1 MGLMD
6 SINVQYIWKAIQESE
21 RSDENLYPNATLSD
35 RLFQP
40 FHSEPERGAGVEHP
54 PSAPPLCGHTLSDS
68 PLGSRGRPREG
79 VRGSP
84 TGRLRTAPVRV
95 KPDASSPSR
104 R

>member
-21 RSDENLYPNATLSD
+21 RSDENLCPNTTLSD
-35 RLFQP
+35 RLFQAC
-40 FHSEPERGAGVEHP
+40 HSARPQAGIRREPERGDGEE
-54 PSAPPLCGHTLSDS
+54 
-68 PLGSRGRPREG
+68 SRP
-79 VRGSP
+79 
-84 TGRLRTAPVRV
+84 